1 MAIFELNG
9 KPLDFDKRYTKMTKH
24 SLPSMEILVWMG
36 AKENI
41 PAHLLDKE
49 DIENLYHIRWQI
61 ELIFKQWKSICGP
74 DKLPPVKANRYLCM
88 FYAKMILILLSTAIA
103 NAVIAWYYHQNKRLL
118 SLYKCMKTLWNLFQY
133 LVPME

>member
-1 MAIFELNG
+1 
-9 KPLDFDKRYTKMTKH
+9 
-24 SLPSMEILVWMG
+24 MEILVWMG